1 MRRRLVIRLTRS
13 QPVALLGEAPPRV
26 LVEPQGARAN
36 SWEDVADLSAQ
47 AGITLDG
54 WQELILRAA
63 MGERSDATWAA
74 KRVGISIPRQ
84 NGKSQLLVARALAGL
99 LLFGERKIVISAHQV
114 DTAREAFS
122 KMVEILEA
130 DGNEWL
136 MERVRPNGIMNAFA
150 REQVKFKNGAT
161 VQFKARTASGGRGF
175 SSDCLLLDEAQRLK
189 RPAWVSINSTMS
201 AMPNPQ
207 VWLLGTPPTR
217 EDFDGG
223 MGEVFESIRT
233 AARNGVSTA
242 AAWAEWGA
250 DPEADDYDPASEYT
264 RWLANPAWSTRINH
278 EIVQGEFESYTDE
291 EFSQDRLGI
300 WLSDL
305 GAVGTRA
312 ISAKQWEDTAVTGPP
327 EGVKSFG
334 VAFSVDG
341 SRLALAGAVKHDDD
355 EVHVELVDAFRG
367 TVDDG
372 LAPLADWLAKRWR
385 EVARIVLSGSAGAPV
400 LAQLL
405 RERKVPSTVIKVVS
419 TPEYLQACGMLLDS
433 VRAKTVTH
441 LGTDGQ
447 QVLDD
452 SVAVTDK
459 DKRGG
464 WMATVTDGDE
474 TPLEAV
480 SVALWAARTTKRKPR
495 GDREQRGVIL

>member
-1 MRRRLVIRLTRS
+1 M
-13 QPVALLGEAPPRV
+13 
-26 LVEPQGARAN
+26 
-36 SWEDVADLSAQ
+36 ADLSDR

-74 KRVGISIPRQ
+74 KRVGISVPRQ

-99 LLFGERKIVISAHQV
+99 LLFGEKKIVISAHQV

-130 DGNEWL
+130 DGNGWL
-136 MERVRPNGIMNAFA
+136 MDRVKPNGIMNAFA

-217 EDFDGG
+217 EDIEGG
-223 MGEVFESIRT
+223 MGEVFESVRAAAKTGAST
-233 AARNGVSTA
+233 ASAWAEWSLDPEALAEPALRRALNADARVWTPEVEA
-242 AAWAEWGA
+242 AAWA
-250 DPEADDYDPASEYT
+250 S
-264 RWLANPAWSTRINH
+264 NPAWNSRINL
-278 EIVQGEFESYTDE
+278 EVVQGEFESYTPE
-291 EFSQDRLGI
+291 EFAQDRLGV
-300 WLSDL
+300 WLDDL
-305 GAVGTRA
+305 GGGGTRA
-312 ISAKQWEDTAVTGPP
+312 VSTTQWEATGVDGPP

-341 SRLALAGAVKHDDD
+341 SRLALGGAVKHGDD

-367 TVDDG
+367 TVEDG
-372 LAPLADWLAKRWR
+372 LAPLADWLAERWR
-385 EVARIVLSGSAGAPV
+385 KVAQIALSGRAGAPV

-405 RERKVPSTVIKVVS
+405 RERKVPSSVVKVLS
-419 TPEYLQACGMLLDS
+419 TPEYLQACGMFLDS
-433 VRAKTVTH
+433 TRAETVTH
-441 LGTDGQ
+441 LATEGQ
-447 QVLDD
+447 KVLDD

-459 DKRGG
+459 DRRGG
-464 WMATVTDGDE
+464 WISTVPDGDE
-474 TPLEAV
+474 TPVEAV